1 MRCSFII
8 IIPVERSA
16 AAGMAFHK
24 QGLGSPGSPFS
35 MLQGMNPFVLGTF
48 IPLQRLLFTPM
59 IYTIIPNNI
68 LRT

>member
-1 MRCSFII
+1 
-8 IIPVERSA
+8 VQLQ
-16 AAGMAFHK
+16 GWAFHK
-24 QGLGSPGSPFS
+24 QGLDSPGSPFS

-59 IYTIIPNNI
+59 IYMIMPTSI